1 MWPIHSLYIALDRAR
16 VERGTLV
23 LSLSSSVQIWKPF
36 FYYYISSLICGR
48 GNFRVTAEGE
58 RERERERSLF
68 CEFSFFAPSSCACV
82 RARTV

>member
-58 RERERERSLF
+58 RERERDP
-68 CEFSFFAPSSCACV
+68 FFVSSPFLRQVLVRACV